1 MEVIEFRKILTND
14 IYDNYYNDGFAW
26 SRIYE
31 YPLVISII
39 KKYYKEDYKIHN
51 SSWGFAGCHVLFKEK
66 LDELFKTV
74 YHSDIIKSDFNNT
87 FVYDITKTPEKE
99 EREKYD
105 ILLNVSTLEDV
116 NYNHI
121 DIFNN
126 LFLQLKKGGI
136 FIATYD
142 LNKKVENKI
151 ISFFLN
157 KEWSS
162 KSRVLQLEKFE
173 KLFSKKIEVRG
184 EPLNGMNSH
193 LKNLKC
199 KRLNCG
205 VMVIKK

>member
-1 MEVIEFRKILTND
+1 M
-14 IYDNYYNDGFAW
+14 
-26 SRIYE
+26 
-31 YPLVISII
+31 
-39 KKYYKEDYKIHN
+39 IHN

-74 YHSDIIKSDFNNT
+74 YHSDIIKSDLKNT
-87 FVYDITKTPEKE
+87 FVYDITKTPKKE
-99 EREKYD
+99 EIDKYD

-126 LFLQLKKGGI
+126 LLLQLKKGGI

-184 EPLNGMNSH
+184 EPLNGLNSH
-193 LKNLKC
+193 LKNLKY

>member
-1 MEVIEFRKILTND
+1 MEVLEFRKILISD

-39 KKYYKEDYKIHN
+39 KEYYKENSMIHN

-121 DIFNN
+121 DIFYN
-126 LFLQLKKGGI
+126 F
-136 FIATYD
+136 
-142 LNKKVENKI
+142 
-151 ISFFLN
+151 
-157 KEWSS
+157 WSWPG
-162 KSRVLQLEKFE
+162 R
-173 KLFSKKIEVRG
+173 
-184 EPLNGMNSH
+184 
-193 LKNLKC
+193 
-199 KRLNCG
+199 
-205 VMVIKK
+205 